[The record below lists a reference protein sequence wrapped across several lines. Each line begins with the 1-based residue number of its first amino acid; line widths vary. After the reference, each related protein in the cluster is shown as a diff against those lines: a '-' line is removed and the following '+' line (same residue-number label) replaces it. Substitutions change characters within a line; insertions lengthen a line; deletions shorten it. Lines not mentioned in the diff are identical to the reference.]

1 MLGAGHAAIISMTGF
16 YYPSPIRS
24 TGGGWASF
32 MAKIGST
39 LASYFGAYFLIS
51 RAAVLDSYVLS
62 AAVLL
67 GFALCVFALT
77 PFVRRLKAEGQ
88 AQVAPSGART
98 ADAAA

>member
-1 MLGAGHAAIISMTGF
+1 MAGSNT
-16 YYPSPIRS
+16 
-24 TGGGWASF
+24 
-32 MAKIGST
+32 
-39 LASYFGAYFLIS
+39 YFLIS